1 MSCLTELSMYPRTS
15 LVVQGC
21 RKVRPGDTMPP
32 VDARSTSDGEGY
44 VEGIPYTYGYHPE
57 LDPAR
62 MQATLRRA
70 GLAPPVVATAC
81 ELGFGQGLSLAIHAV
96 AGGARW
102 WGTDLMPEHAASV
115 RALVAGTG
123 ARLEVADQ
131 PFAVFCARE
140 DLPQFDFIGLH
151 GVWSW
156 VSAANR
162 ACIVRFA
169 ARCLR
174 PGGVLYLSYNALPG
188 WAPMLPLREVMVAHA
203 AAQPPGMPLDER
215 IEAAMAHAGTR
226 VLRDVAWV
234 DANPG
239 IEAEWRAIRHK
250 GVPYLAHEFF
260 NRDWAPMHPEAVA
273 VILRAAGLR
282 HAASVGGE
290 RDSTEGQAAGRFRR
304 EYWVM
309 GEPRPAPS
317 ASVQKADV
325 SEGDVQ
331 ALSRRAGCQRLNARL
346 LALALESPDP
356 AWLASP
362 VTGGGVEVGYTTML
376 LLEAWQRGL
385 REPAELARDAQA
397 TLSRLGQRLLRSGE
411 VVFDRDRSIA
421 LLTEEAQALPS
432 VMLPRLA
439 VLHALPFDA

>member
-1 MSCLTELSMYPRTS
+1 MSCLTGLSMYPRTS

-21 RKVRPGDTMPP
+21 RKVRPGDTMRP

-44 VEGIPYTYGYHPE
+44 VEGIPYTYGYHAE

-102 WGTDLMPEHAASV
+102 WGTDLMPQHAASA
-115 RALVAGTG
+115 RALVAGTA

-131 PFAVFCARE
+131 PFAVFCARD

-169 ARCLR
+169 ARRLR
-174 PGGVLYLSYNALPG
+174 PGGVLYLSYNTLPG
-188 WAPMLPLREVMVAHA
+188 WTPMLPLREVMVAHA
-203 AAQPPGMPLDER
+203 AAQPSGMPLEER

-226 VLRDVAWV
+226 VLRDAVWA

-250 GVPYLAHEFF
+250 GVAYLAHEFF
-260 NRDWAPMHPEAVA
+260 NRDWAPMTPRDVEAA
-273 VILRAAGLR
+273 LAPAGLHFAA
-282 HAASVGGE
+282 HASEAPPS
-290 RDSTEGQAAGRFRR
+290 AATRFRR
-304 EYWVM
+304 DYFIK
-309 GEPRPAPS
+309 
-317 ASVQKADV
+317 ASP
-325 SEGDVQ
+325 
-331 ALSRRAGCQRLNARL
+331 QRLCETLIVGGGAAPVVTPDAASDDGARL
-346 LALALESPDP
+346 RGCRLLNRRLLTDAPKRPGLGWLADP
-356 AWLASP
+356 AR
-362 VTGGGVEVGYTTML
+362 GGAVETGYTTLL
-376 LLEAWQRGL
+376 LLEAWWRGV
-385 REPAELARDAQA
+385 REPAALAREVAA
-397 TLSRLGQRLLRSGE
+397 TLELHGQRLVAGGE
-411 VVFDRDRSIA
+411 VVLDTSRTLA
-421 LLTEEAQALPS
+421 MLETEARALPGAT
-432 VMLPRLA
+432 LPRLA
-439 VLHALPFDA
+439 PLLEP